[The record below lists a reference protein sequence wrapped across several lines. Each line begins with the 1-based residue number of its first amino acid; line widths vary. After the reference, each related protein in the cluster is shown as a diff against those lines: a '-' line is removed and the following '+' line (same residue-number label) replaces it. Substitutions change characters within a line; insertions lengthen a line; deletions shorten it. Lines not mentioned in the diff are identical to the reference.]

1 MISLR
6 RIAERA
12 WRWRTASREEDA
24 LRATTS
30 SAPGPACAPRVLLL
44 TFALGSGHLRAA
56 QAVEAALRERAPV
69 SPVQM
74 IDFWSLLDE
83 GVAQALQQAYLRL
96 VQERPELYDRLYR
109 LDQRTWRDILED
121 KASLPTDVA
130 EGLKWLGAARVV
142 NAWPRSAG
150 HRLDR
155 VLFHSFL
162 VVLARW
168 ARGPSRN
175 GILGWLA
182 LIHVRLGWGLLAW
195 RLHARLRAFR
205 PDVVVATQMY
215 PAALLSFLKVH
226 RRLEVPALG
235 AVTDFGMHDF
245 WHQPGI
251 DLYCVAHES
260 IVAAAAGLS
269 ADRIVATGMPLMPG
283 FRHPP
288 DVCAARARLR
298 LAADAPVVLV
308 LGGGLG
314 LGVDAMAARLLAGVA
329 RAQVL
334 VFAGQNASAREAL
347 AGLSG
352 RYPGRLSVCGWT
364 DEPEVFLR
372 AADVVVGKPGGLTLA
387 ETLACG
393 RPLLAMRSLGGQESF
408 NTRFLEQYGVGR
420 LLADDELA
428 PAVESLLGNPGELAR
443 IQQRIW
449 ALGVRD
455 GAARIAQTA
464 LALAQPRS
472 DAATAPAQ
480 QEGRARRLAQRCLGT
495 TDALY
500 HAWHRLRPVGEVL
513 YVGRTRYRGPVMEF
527 PDGTRLA
534 PGDFIGILHL
544 NNARFL
550 RIEAG
555 SPERVALQFA
565 RLMLQSMDALAD
577 RARLDPLLADL
588 PAFQG
593 ISWFKP
599 HGRRAG
605 FTSAPFP
612 DGPRKRIITAYLR
625 FLVWTFAPAARTRAA
640 AKPTPTVF
648 WLTRE
653 QLLRHHGKAD
663 DTEENRT

>member
-1 MISLR
+1 MIFARFSRLSSG
-6 RIAERA
+6 AETRGHGH
-12 WRWRTASREEDA
+12 
-24 LRATTS
+24 
-30 SAPGPACAPRVLLL
+30 PGYAPRVLLL

-56 QAVEAALRERAPV
+56 QAVEAALRECAPV
-69 SPVQM
+69 SPVLM

-109 LDQRTWRDILED
+109 LDQRTWRDILEGN
-121 KASLPTDVA
+121 AALPTDVA
-130 EGLKWLGAARVV
+130 EGLKWFGADLAG
-142 NAWPRSAG
+142 NAWPRGAG
-150 HRLDR
+150 QRLDR
-155 VLFHSFL
+155 VLFRLFL
-162 VVLARW
+162 AVLTRW
-168 ARGPSRN
+168 ARAPSRN

-215 PAALLSFLKVH
+215 PAALLSFLKAR
-226 RRLEVPALG
+226 RRLRVPALG

-260 IVAAAAGLS
+260 IVAAAGLS

-288 DVCAARARLR
+288 DGCAARARLR

-334 VFAGQNASAREAL
+334 VFAGHNASAHEAL

-387 ETLACG
+387 EALACG

-420 LLADDELA
+420 LLADDELV

-449 ALGVRD
+449 ALGARD
-455 GAARIAQTA
+455 GATRIAQTV
-464 LALAQPRS
+464 LALAQVRS

-480 QEGRARRLAQRCLGT
+480 QEGRARRLAQRCLGAA
-495 TDALY
+495 DALY

-513 YVGRTRYRGPVMEF
+513 YVGRARYRGPVMAF

-550 RIEAG
+550 KIEAG

-565 RLMLQSMDALAD
+565 RLMVQSVDTLAD
-577 RARLDPLLADL
+577 RARLDPWLADL

-605 FTSAPFP
+605 FITAPFP
-612 DGPRKRIITAYLR
+612 DGPRKRMMTAYFR

-663 DTEENRT
+663 EKEENRT